1 VTAGAGGHALEGATG
16 GCPYPHDDSVPELL
30 IRSHHIATMAG
41 AAGYGLV
48 DGWLAVGG
56 GKILAVETGEP
67 PAPWREPAS
76 GVLYVDARDRVV
88 LPGYVDAHTHLVHA
102 GSREDELAMKL
113 EGVPY
118 LDILARGGGIHGT
131 VRRTREATE
140 AALYRKAERTLDRM
154 LAHGTTT
161 VEAKSGYGLDL
172 ETECRCLRVARALDR
187 DHPVDLV
194 STYLGAHA
202 VPAEFRGNTRGYMDF
217 MVETVMPRIRAEGL
231 AEFLDV
237 FCEEGVFSPDETR
250 MLLEAG
256 RKAGFGLKLHADE
269 IVPLGGAELAAEYGA
284 VSADHLLA
292 ASDAGIEALARAGV
306 TAVLLPGTSFY
317 LMTGRFARAR
327 RMIDAGVRVA
337 VATDYNPGTCPC
349 ENLQAIQPFAC
360 MGMHMTPAEILRG
373 MTIHAAHAIRL
384 ASTIGSLE
392 PGKWADLVL
401 HEAPNPD
408 WLVYH
413 FGSNTVDRVYKKGQA
428 VVLDGRR
435 ISS

>member
-1 VTAGAGGHALEGATG
+1 MPDLV
-16 GCPYPHDDSVPELL
+16 
-30 IRSHHIATMAG
+30 IRSHHIATMSG
-41 AAGYGLV
+41 ETGYGLV
-48 DGWLAVGG
+48 DGWLAVSGG
-56 GKILAVETGEP
+56 RILAVEPGEP
-67 PAPWREPAS
+67 PEAWLESSS
-76 GVLYVDARDRVV
+76 GVTCVDARDRVV

-140 AALYRKAERTLDRM
+140 SELYRKAEGSLDRM
-154 LAHGTTT
+154 LMHGTTT
-161 VEAKSGYGLDL
+161 AEAKSGYGLDL
-172 ETECRCLRVARALDR
+172 ETEVKCLRVVQALDR
-187 DHPVDLV
+187 SHPVDLV

-202 VPAEFRGNTRGYMDF
+202 VPSGFRGNTRGYMDF
-217 MVETVMPRIRAEGL
+217 MISTVMPQVRAEGL
-231 AEFLDV
+231 AEFIDV

-250 MLLEAG
+250 VLLEAG

-269 IVPLGGAELAAEYGA
+269 IVPLGGAELAAEFGA

-337 VATDYNPGTCPC
+337 VATDFNPGTCPC
-349 ENLQAIQPFAC
+349 ESLQAIQVFAC
-360 MGMHMTPAEILRG
+360 MGLRMTPAEILRG
-373 MTIHAAHAIRL
+373 MTIHAAHAIRRQHV
-384 ASTIGSLE
+384 IGSIE

-401 HEAPNPD
+401 HDAPNPD

-428 VVLDGRR
+428 VVSDGRR